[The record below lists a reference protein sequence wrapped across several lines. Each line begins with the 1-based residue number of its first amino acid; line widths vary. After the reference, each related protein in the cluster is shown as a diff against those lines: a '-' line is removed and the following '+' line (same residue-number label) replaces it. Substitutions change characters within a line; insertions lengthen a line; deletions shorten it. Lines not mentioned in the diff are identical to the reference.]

1 MKSVLISDIH
11 FMNKS
16 KYNPLMNEYDGI
28 LFPLVNL
35 QLAYDT
41 AKKENCDNVLI
52 LGDVIDKSSVSSYL
66 AHKLITFFKDIDIET
81 IIILGNHDISQ
92 VDKDFYSFIT
102 LLPDINSNIR
112 VISKTEFLTN
122 DIVCVPYS
130 ERKDIVTNEM
140 IHDKI
145 LLTHIGISECKINE
159 SKKIPADFSLQYL
172 RRYVR
177 VITGHYHYPQ
187 EVENVLV
194 VGSPWEIKKDE
205 FEHSEKRIVVYDFDK
220 LKYKSIPSIR
230 KRLQEIYV
238 QSITQLNKALDI
250 ISHSRNPY
258 QVVKIDIPFQ
268 LPKELYERIERDF
281 GSLVM
286 INFVDEK
293 QREIETISSLK
304 ELENIELESI
314 DLKSM
319 FLDYLAT
326 NLSSDEYQQI
336 QEVVMEVL
344 QNDT

>member
-11 FMNKS
+11 FMNRS

-28 LFPLVNL
+28 LLPLVNL

-52 LGDVIDKSSVSSYL
+52 LGDVIDKSNVSSYL
-66 AHKLITFFKDIDIET
+66 AHKLITFFKDVDIET

-140 IHDKI
+140 IYDKI

-187 EVENVLV
+187 EVGNVLV
-194 VGSPWEIKKDE
+194 VGSPWEIRKDE

-230 KRLQEIYV
+230 NICTKYY
-238 QSITQLNKALDI
+238 S
-250 ISHSRNPY
+250 
-258 QVVKIDIPFQ
+258 VK
-268 LPKELYERIERDF
+268 
-281 GSLVM
+281 
-286 INFVDEK
+286 
-293 QREIETISSLK
+293 
-304 ELENIELESI
+304 
-314 DLKSM
+314 
-319 FLDYLAT
+319 
-326 NLSSDEYQQI
+326 
-336 QEVVMEVL
+336 
-344 QNDT
+344 